1 MYFSG
6 MTKDELIE
14 TLITLRSA
22 IEAEGVTH
30 LALFGSRAR
39 GDNSPQSD
47 IDLLLEVD
55 AGSHFSLLDLI
66 GVEHLVGDTTGLK
79 ANALMRRSLSADFRN
94 AIENDVVAVF

>member
-1 MYFSG
+1 

-39 GDNSPQSD
+39 GDNGPESD

-55 AGSHFSLLDLI
+55 HESHFSLLDLI
-66 GVEHLVGDTTGLK
+66 GVEHIVSDTTGLK
-79 ANALMRRSLSADFRN
+79 ANAVMRRSLSTGFRDS
-94 AIENDVVAVF
+94 IKRDVVPVF